1 MAVDYLKEGEIP
13 PYQEHLG
20 PEAQYLR
27 DVILGVNDGLVS
39 IFLLVVGVVGGGFDS
54 QAVVL
59 AGLAGAFAGAVS
71 MAAGE
76 YMATKSQDEAIEGEI
91 ELEKVHFKYYREKE
105 LAELGEMLGD
115 LGLNEE
121 AVTAV
126 VASAD
131 EDDDVM
137 LELMKLLEFGIHEE
151 TRRNPLLAMAA
162 SGLLFLLGSAP
173 SVLPF
178 VFFDNPNHGLLIAAV
193 GAVIGLFAVGVAK
206 TRITRGDAVR
216 SGLENVA
223 VAGVGAAISWLI
235 GSAYNA
241 IV

>member
-178 VFFDNPNHGLLIAAV
+178 VFFDNPNHGLLIAAG

>member
-13 PYQEHLG
+13 PYEEHLG
-20 PEAQYLR
+20 PQAQYLR

-91 ELEKVHFKYYREKE
+91 ALEKVHFKYYREKE
-105 LAELGEMLGD
+105 LDELGDMLREV
-115 LGLNEE
+115 GLNQK
-121 AVTAV
+121 AVAAV
-126 VASAD
+126 IESAD
-131 EDDDVM
+131 ENDDTM
-137 LELMKLLEFGIHEE
+137 LELMKLLEFGIHDE

-173 SVLPF
+173 SVVPF
-178 VFFDNPNHGLLIAAV
+178 LFFDNPNEGLLVAAI

-206 TRITRGDAVR
+206 TRITRGDAFR
-216 SGLENVA
+216 SGFENVA
-223 VAGVGAAISWLI
+223 VAGVGAGVSWLI
-235 GSAYNA
+235 GSGYNA
-241 IV
+241 LV